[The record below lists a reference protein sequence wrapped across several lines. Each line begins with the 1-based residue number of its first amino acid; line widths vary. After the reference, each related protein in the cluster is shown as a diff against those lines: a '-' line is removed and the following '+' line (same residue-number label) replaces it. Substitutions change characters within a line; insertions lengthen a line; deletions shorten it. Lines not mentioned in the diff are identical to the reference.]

1 MTLNV
6 SVQVC
11 HRLSR
16 SASLA
21 HSITLAT
28 NRCAVVLA
36 SSATERQTRPNQG
49 LPMARTEVGSG
60 RRQVAASATSAGDRD
75 PSGAAGGAA
84 GGDETMLG
92 VLGFGKMSAALV
104 GGFISAGTVKQ
115 ANVHA
120 SVRSHEKQ
128 QGLRDKGFVNVYG
141 DALHGGAQEV
151 AAKSDVIFLG
161 VKPQVIR
168 PVLHALAPHLD
179 PERHLVVSIAAGIT
193 LSDLEESLGQGV
205 RVVRVMPNTPSLVG
219 SGASAYA
226 LGSYANDAD
235 CELVRTLLSSVGL
248 AIKVQEKMISGVTG
262 VSGSGPAYVYM
273 AIEAMADGGVK
284 CGLPRETALM
294 LAAQTVKGAADMV
307 LNNGDA
313 MIHPGVLKD
322 DVASPAGA
330 TIEAIAELEAAGMR
344 SAFIRAVVASA
355 RRSDELS

>member
-1 MTLNV
+1 MRAESTPG
-6 SVQVC
+6 
-11 HRLSR
+11 
-16 SASLA
+16 
-21 HSITLAT
+21 
-28 NRCAVVLA
+28 
-36 SSATERQTRPNQG
+36 RQSTPNQG
-49 LPMARTEVGSG
+49 LLVSLAAAGLG
-60 RRQVAASATSAGDRD
+60 RRHVASRAATPGARD
-75 PSGAAGGAA
+75 PSGGEGS
-84 GGDETMLG
+84 DETILG

-128 QGLRDKGFVNVYG
+128 QGLRDKGFINVYG
-141 DALHGGAQEV
+141 DALHGGAQEI
-151 AAKSDVIFLG
+151 AIKSDVIFLG

-235 CELVRTLLSSVGL
+235 CNLVNMLLSSVGQ
-248 AIKVQEKMISGVTG
+248 AIKVQEKMMSGVTG

-294 LAAQTVKGAADMV
+294 LAAQTIKGAADMV
-307 LNNGDA
+307 LNNGEG

-322 DVASPAGA
+322 EVASPAGA

>member
-49 LPMARTEVGSG
+49 LPIARTEVGSG
-60 RRQVAASATSAGDRD
+60 RRQVAASATSAGARD

>member
-1 MTLNV
+1 MTILNC
-6 SVQVC
+6 VQTC

-21 HSITLAT
+21 HSITLHAT
-28 NRCAVVLA
+28 KTCTGVHAGSASGRKPAPNRGFLV
-36 SSATERQTRPNQG
+36 
-49 LPMARTEVGSG
+49 ARTEAGSG
-60 RRQVAASATSAGDRD
+60 GRHLASRAAASGAPD
-75 PSGAAGGAA
+75 PSGDK
-84 GGDETMLG
+84 GGDETILG

-128 QGLRDKGFVNVYG
+128 QGLRDKGFVHVYG

-151 AAKSDVIFLG
+151 ATKSDVIFLG

-193 LSDLEESLGQGV
+193 LSDLEESLGQGI

-226 LGSYANDAD
+226 LGSYANEAD
-235 CELVRTLLSSVGL
+235 CDLVSRLLSSVGL

-307 LNNGDA
+307 LNGGDA
-313 MIHPGVLKD
+313 MVHPGVLKD
-322 DVASPAGA
+322 EVASPAGA